1 MIKVARE
8 NKYKVLKPEL
18 FRDGEVLLNKYSLW
32 ENTAMT
38 PNYICFAKSFGTK
51 DDIIY
56 GTSNTIWF
64 GFNPVTNKLK
74 LYCTSCGGMCGFV
87 FNESDLK
94 KKDLTLSKNDIECME
109 FTINL
114 IKELKDNGIIE

>member
-1 MIKVARE
+1 MIKVTRE

-38 PNYICFAKSFGTK
+38 PNYICFVKSFGTK

-74 LYCTSCGGMCGFV
+74 LHCTSCGGMCGFV
-87 FNESDLK
+87 FSEEDLK
-94 KKDLTLSKNDIECME
+94 RTDLSLSKNDIECME

-114 IKELKDNGIIE
+114 IKELKNNEIIE